1 MKSTDSITK
10 FKIAI
15 SSLGKED
22 PPNSGQTTEFQGF
35 STFSLTSRHRNR
47 CIILT
52 KQKLRQL
59 TIINVRKRNKKSINR
74 SNCPRGLISR
84 Y

>member
-10 FKIAI
+10 IKIAI
-15 SSLGKED
+15 SSSLGKED
-22 PPNSGQTTEFQGF
+22 PPHSGKTTEFQGF
-35 STFSLTSRHRNR
+35 STLSLTSRHRNR

-59 TIINVRKRNKKSINR
+59 TIINVLKRNKKSVNQIV
-74 SNCPRGLISR
+74 PVV
-84 Y
+84 